1 MGFLDA
7 LLGKRKVSKVAPD
20 RLFAITTATITLET
34 GLEITTRGAA
44 AVVFQ
49 PLATGDFQQIAK
61 DVEELVRSTGQET
74 GTTVESTEDSFGY
87 RWFVLRD
94 PDVEDLAV
102 AINAVTDALSVGGYS
117 DRLLC
122 AVFAY
127 QDAAG
132 KPIYFIYNFK
142 RGSWYPFVPA
152 EGAQQRSNER
162 ELQLKAQLTGEL
174 PFEAELERWFPL
186 WGTPI

>member
-7 LLGKRKVSKVAPD
+7 LLGKRKATKNAPD
-20 RLFAITTATITLET
+20 RLFAITTAAITLET
-34 GLEITTRGAA
+34 GHDIRPRGSA

-49 PLATGDFQQIAK
+49 PLATGDFQQIAA
-61 DVEELVRSTGQET
+61 DVEELVRATGQET
-74 GTTVESTEDSFGY
+74 GTTVATSEDTFGY
-87 RWFVLRD
+87 RWFELHD

-102 AINAVTDALSVGGYS
+102 AINAVNDSLTSGGYS

-122 AVFAY
+122 AVFAF
-127 QDAAG
+127 QDASDAA
-132 KPIYFIYNFK
+132 IYFIYNFK
-142 RGSWYPFVPA
+142 RGGWYPFVPA
-152 EGAQQRSNER
+152 GGAQQRSNER

-174 PFEAELERWFPL
+174 PFEPELERWFPL